1 MAKQETL
8 SLIDSFSEF
17 KELKNIDRG
26 TMISVLEESFR
37 SVITKMYGTDE
48 NYAVIINPD
57 KGDFEIYHNR
67 VVVEDGTVDDENSQ
81 VALADVKKVDPDYEV
96 GENFSEKV
104 DFASFGRRAVLNL
117 RQTLASKI
125 LELQKDTLFNKY
137 KEKVGKIVVG
147 EIYQTW
153 KKEVLL
159 LDEEG
164 NEMILPKAEQIPSD
178 NYRKQDTLR
187 AIVAKVDNEN
197 NNPKIILSRTSPM
210 FLQRLFEQ
218 EVPEIADGLI
228 TIKGIARI
236 PGERAKVAVESYDER
251 IDPVGSCVGM
261 KGARIHGIVRELRN
275 ENIDVINYTSNVSLY
290 IQRALNPARIS
301 SIRILEEEKKAE
313 VYLDPQEV
321 SLAIGKGG
329 MNIKLA
335 TQLTGYQIEVFR
347 NSDSYDDGDIYLDEF
362 ADEIDMWV
370 IDEFKK
376 NGFDTA
382 LSVLNVSRD
391 ELLRRTDLEEETIDD
406 VLAILKSEFE
416 DFDEAGA
423 DNNDESNS

>member
-81 VALADVKKVDPDYEV
+81 VALADVKKIDSSYEV

-218 EVPEIADGLI
+218 
-228 TIKGIARI
+228 
-236 PGERAKVAVESYDER
+236 
-251 IDPVGSCVGM
+251 
-261 KGARIHGIVRELRN
+261 
-275 ENIDVINYTSNVSLY
+275 
-290 IQRALNPARIS
+290 
-301 SIRILEEEKKAE
+301 
-313 VYLDPQEV
+313 
-321 SLAIGKGG
+321 
-329 MNIKLA
+329 
-335 TQLTGYQIEVFR
+335 
-347 NSDSYDDGDIYLDEF
+347 
-362 ADEIDMWV
+362 
-370 IDEFKK
+370 
-376 NGFDTA
+376 
-382 LSVLNVSRD
+382 
-391 ELLRRTDLEEETIDD
+391 
-406 VLAILKSEFE
+406 
-416 DFDEAGA
+416 
-423 DNNDESNS
+423 

>member
-48 NYAVIINPD
+48 NYAVIINQD

-81 VALADVKKVDPDYEV
+81 VALADVKKIDSSYEV

-251 IDPVGSCVGM
+251 IDPVGACVGM

-275 ENIDVINYTSNVSLY
+275 ENIDVINFIFFIFCYMLH
-290 IQRALNPARIS
+290 
-301 SIRILEEEKKAE
+301 
-313 VYLDPQEV
+313 
-321 SLAIGKGG
+321 
-329 MNIKLA
+329 
-335 TQLTGYQIEVFR
+335 F
-347 NSDSYDDGDIYLDEF
+347 
-362 ADEIDMWV
+362 
-370 IDEFKK
+370 
-376 NGFDTA
+376 
-382 LSVLNVSRD
+382 
-391 ELLRRTDLEEETIDD
+391 
-406 VLAILKSEFE
+406 
-416 DFDEAGA
+416 
-423 DNNDESNS
+423 